1 MDDVKYPE
9 RVVRHFSAV
18 DGTRMEASYIRYPR
32 PNGQWAYYKLPRS
45 ERKCECRWKGDT
57 IRVKPGL
64 DNVSGNPEAG

>member
-32 PNGQWAYYKLPRS
+32 PNGQWTYYKLPRS
-45 ERKCECRWKGDT
+45 ERKCECRWKGPHDSRET
-57 IRVKPGL
+57 GPGQRL
-64 DNVSGNPEAG
+64 G